1 MAGIESLFTSIATW
15 FGFVSSCVAGG
26 GPACRPFL
34 AFVALAVAA
43 GAALALLIMAWR
55 AFRHEQLQSPESV
68 RARRHEPVV
77 RVRARGPAAA
87 ISPAPAVQSRGWE
100 VTA

>member
-15 FGFVSSCVAGG
+15 FGFVGSCVAGG
-26 GPACRPFL
+26 SPACRPFL
-34 AFVALAVAA
+34 AFVALAAAA

-55 AFRHEQLQSPESV
+55 AFQQEQLQSPETL

-77 RVRARGPAAA
+77 RVHPRASASA
-87 ISPAPAVQSRGWE
+87 ISATQTVQSRGWQ